1 MLYSQKK
8 MNILIICLYLYS
20 KPIKNWKINTNIKAK
35 LQKWYSQNYS
45 RIADTTPAPTVR
57 PPSRI
62 AKRIPFSIAIG

>member
-1 MLYSQKK
+1 MFKVEHDCATTQ
-8 MNILIICLYLYS
+8 N
-20 KPIKNWKINTNIKAK
+20 KIQEGREVPNVT
-35 LQKWYSQNYS
+35 LPDMHPYV